1 MHLCLVEDTFA
12 RQFLPLTH
20 FHPVYDLRCGIFSLQ
35 ERIIRYLR
43 PAGVS
48 LHCRS
53 YLAPLVAEEHAGA
66 AVGTIPARRCL
77 VLNGRSILTPS
88 LARLLKKAAAGCVYM
103 AGDDFVAAVLEGSG
117 LDAFRQAMN
126 GDLIDPSFFQGCE
139 RRDVEA
145 ELLRYPWDL
154 ISANDRTLEADMAL
168 LPRARP
174 SRVRR
179 GVHRS
184 AVLVG
189 GRSIV
194 LGTGSIIGPGVV
206 LDAGN
211 GPIHIGHHAVIH
223 PLAVIEGP
231 ASIGDGAIVNA
242 GARIGGGTVVGPVC
256 KVGGEV
262 QHSIMHSHANKQHDG
277 FLGHS
282 YLGPWVNLGAG
293 TTTSN
298 LKNTYGNISVQT
310 GKQRIDTG
318 RMFLG
323 LIAGDHLR
331 TGINVSLDTGTIT
344 GVSCNIFG
352 PALPPKWIP
361 SFSWGEAGGL
371 ATYHPDKALDVATRA
386 MSRRGIQCSDA
397 YARVFHHVYNET
409 AHERAAA
416 RR

>member
-1 MHLCLVEDTFA
+1 MHLCLVEDTFT

-20 FHPVYDLRCGIFSLQ
+20 FHPVYDLRCGIFTLQ

-43 PAGVS
+43 PAGLS

-53 YLAPLVAEEHAGA
+53 YLIPLTAEEHTGA
-66 AVGTIPARRCL
+66 TVGTIPARRCL
-77 VLNGRSILTPS
+77 VLNGRCVLTPP
-88 LARLLKKAAAGCVYM
+88 LARLLKKAEPGCVYM
-103 AGDDFVAAVLEGSG
+103 SGEEFVAAVLEGQALES
-117 LDAFRQAMN
+117 FREAMRA
-126 GDLIDPSFFQGCE
+126 DLIDPSAFHRYE

-145 ELLRYPWDL
+145 ELLRYPWDC
-154 ISANDRTLEADMAL
+154 IAANDRVLEADMAL
-168 LPRARP
+168 LPR
-174 SRVRR
+174 SRSSRTRR

-194 LGTGSIIGPGVV
+194 LGTGCVIGPGAV

-211 GPIHIGHHAVIH
+211 GPIHIGHRAVIH

-231 ASIGDGAIVNA
+231 ASIGDGAVVNA
-242 GARIGGGTVVGPVC
+242 GARIGSGTVIGPVC

-262 QHSIMHSHANKQHDG
+262 HHSIMHSYANKQHDG

-282 YLGPWVNLGAG
+282 YLAPWVNLGAG

-298 LKNTYGNISVQT
+298 LKNTYGNITVQS
-310 GKQRIDTG
+310 GRHRIDTG

-331 TGINVSLDTGTIT
+331 TGINVPLDTGTIA

-352 PALPPKWIP
+352 AALPPKFIP
-361 SFSWGEAGGL
+361 SFSWGEAGDL
-371 ATYHPDKALDVATRA
+371 TTYQPDKALDVATRA
-386 MSRRGIQCSDA
+386 MSRRGIQCSEA

-409 AHERAAA
+409 AYERTGA
-416 RR
+416 RG